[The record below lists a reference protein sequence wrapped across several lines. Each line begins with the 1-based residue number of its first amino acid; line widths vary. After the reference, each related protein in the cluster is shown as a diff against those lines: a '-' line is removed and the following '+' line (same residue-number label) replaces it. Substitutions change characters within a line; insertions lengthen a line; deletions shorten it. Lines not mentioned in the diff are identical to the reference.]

1 MGNQRRFPEI
11 IAAIVYQRWKVD
23 VIAFRIKMPI
33 VELGPLLSRWSRQ
46 TPKNKNV
53 LSFQTEKLRIESP
66 EDISTDI
73 DGEHGEK
80 LPLEFSVLH
89 NRLEVFVSPDAIH
102 YDGF

>member
-1 MGNQRRFPEI
+1 
-11 IAAIVYQRWKVD
+11 
-23 VIAFRIKMPI
+23 MPFK
-33 VELGPLLSRWSRQ
+33 GRH
-46 TPKNKNV
+46 PKNKNV
-53 LSFQTEKLRIESP
+53 LSFQTENLRIESP

-89 NRLEVFVSPDAIH
+89 HRVEVFVSPDAIH

>member
-1 MGNQRRFPEI
+1 M
-11 IAAIVYQRWKVD
+11 
-23 VIAFRIKMPI
+23 IAFRKMPI
-33 VELGPLLSRWSRQ
+33 VELGPLLFEVVKGRH
-46 TPKNKNV
+46 PKNKNV

-102 YDGF
+102 YDRF